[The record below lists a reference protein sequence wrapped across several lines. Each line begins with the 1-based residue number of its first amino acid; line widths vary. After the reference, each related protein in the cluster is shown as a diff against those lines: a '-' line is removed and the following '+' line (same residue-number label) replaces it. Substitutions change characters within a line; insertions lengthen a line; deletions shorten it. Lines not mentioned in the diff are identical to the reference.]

1 MTTPSTFF
9 PGSMSATLGDA
20 GVTSLISLRNGLPT
34 VFAAAR
40 RTRDHKGVIPQ
51 LCERHTL
58 KRGTGENWIEPVTGR
73 VEAHDIAPDVRNE
86 NPQQIKIVGRLVIRP
101 TAKAVQIMMPDD
113 VAKRLDPKVYREMG
127 QQGQMAVT
135 RKQDIDGFIALNS
148 AGTTYGSAGSS
159 FDFNSA
165 RSGRAYGSGNAVEP
179 AMGMYRCVAHAYQL
193 LDIENALTTNIG
205 AATYG
210 ETSSGMTAEIFR
222 KGWMGNI
229 GEVKFFEGNNIPIN
243 ANDDA
248 YAPLFP
254 REAAVLVMDDIMSH
268 EIQRDPNYG
277 EGANIVHLRSK
288 YAFGL
293 RNPSV
298 WVANILSDCSAP
310 S

>member
-1 MTTPSTFF
+1 M
-9 PGSMSATLGDA
+9 
-20 GVTSLISLRNGLPT
+20 PT

-73 VEAHDIAPDVRNE
+73 VEAHDIAPDVHND

-148 AGTTYGSAGSS
+148 AGTTYGAAGAT
-159 FDFNSA
+159 FNYNAA

-179 AMGMYRCVAHAYQL
+179 ATGMYRCVAHAYQL
-193 LDIENALTTNIG
+193 LDIERDLTNQIG
-205 AATYG
+205 DARYG
-210 ETSSGMTAEIFR
+210 EVSSGMTAEIFR
-222 KGWMGNI
+222 KGWMGKV
-229 GEVKFFEGNNIPIN
+229 GDVDFFEG
-243 ANDDA
+243 
-248 YAPLFP
+248 
-254 REAAVLVMDDIMSH
+254 
-268 EIQRDPNYG
+268 
-277 EGANIVHLRSK
+277 
-288 YAFGL
+288 
-293 RNPSV
+293 
-298 WVANILSDCSAP
+298 
-310 S
+310 